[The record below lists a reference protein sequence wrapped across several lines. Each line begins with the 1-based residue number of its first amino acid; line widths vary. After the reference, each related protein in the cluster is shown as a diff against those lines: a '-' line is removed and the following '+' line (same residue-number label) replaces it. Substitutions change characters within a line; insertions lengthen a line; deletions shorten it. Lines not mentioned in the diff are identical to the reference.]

1 MKLSRNKLHKILKKR
16 FETKKK
22 YRKKKKQKGK
32 IKRSFREN
40 KLNLKKNTLRYH
52 SQKGGTTND
61 ETKEEKQKE
70 KEEKTSK
77 NILTMARYS
86 CNSKKDG
93 TNIIQKILYI
103 QLLILNW
110 RKLYLSGAN
119 CYIVPYSRQDN
130 SGYMKL
136 FGQYAEDG
144 FKEPLKKLKTD
155 EQKAVLNSSFSC
167 QYPLP
172 ELKKV
177 FWSPLHNMACQILG
191 YFVIPDWCFAKHG
204 EKEEEILRDGKKK
217 KKRTPKQQRNDF
229 KLRMKRIRHSL
240 KRATEKRRKVLEARM
255 KEIQQ
260 NFFLEQFKIGLEKE
274 DIIIFGPN
282 QIVPGKSHL
291 VGAKNYWNKE
301 EELESWKE
309 ICKYIITPD
318 SDTTVSTSLWMQNTW
333 GYKYG
338 GSIDIDCN
346 LQWAK
351 SNNCEPSQSRLAN
364 ISQKKENMTERK
376 MEIWG
381 QIMTAN
387 AISQVAC
394 LNNAPNEQYEGLSEP
409 AKEKMKDEVSKIK
422 EELKKLKEEMI
433 TKYKDEMEEMG
444 GLFFFT
450 TKSEGGKNARD
461 QMISRGLQTAKVAS
475 MKINTIFNTCTTSK
489 GGNIMSL
496 PYVAL
501 TNMYLLAPTDKML
514 NYWWQKE
521 TLLFVPLLEGS
532 NEEAKSD
539 GNIPIPKNWK
549 DAGEKNLTQTLPI
562 KVKQLILRRVN
573 GIMIRTNINEAS
585 RTKEERKIKKE
596 DKEAFQKEY
605 KNRMKKS
612 AEIKTRLMQECQTNY
627 IRAQISKKILL
638 KKFNACRSMSILL
651 AKEKHAET
659 LIANR
664 ERERFNRVFEE
675 KSESSIEDTI
685 SEILQTRQDQLA
697 FNTRFESVRRNT
709 FLLETRGQD
718 AAKQYVYDPIK
729 MGDWVK
735 LQILSAH
742 QLMLECWSMPL
753 DAKQE
758 GENTILYG
766 IKSALLRNSKN
777 KKQDKNTF
785 KIGDTVEYLEKV
797 KRIDVINGKRKIKYQ
812 RCKIIQVDDVENTS
826 EKRYDIQFEESTALQ
841 PNLDYIP
848 KSSPLWIKF
857 KLLLL
862 YMSGLSS
869 FLRDEYKPLFAEH
882 ESDTTTDEKPLS
894 KKEGDKEEEAN
905 LLQLFNKY
913 KALSN
918 GKNKSLNLTEM
929 RVRLCKLWLLFSA
942 VTGWCNYKDLFG
954 VDELK
959 KFKVE
964 NDRVILVRKKRPPS
978 GAECIRERIAKG
990 AKCKI
995 SCGWAKLIIA
1005 QSSEDG
1011 QDLKLNWLGQWM
1023 EKSARKNTKDAVC
1036 KRAPLSGGDCY
1047 DDQKRP
1053 ERLEY
1058 WPRPQTIERT
1068 TTIRGPGAPIT
1079 RANENTNLSNI
1090 DQEEEE
1096 KKVVI
1101 DPMDPMDY
1109 SGGGK
1114 CDIRDL
1120 LLRVKIPA
1128 GDNMD
1133 YSLTK
1138 VNLNMKKIATK
1149 YTEKAMNEF
1158 AKNFKITEYM
1168 LKSKQCGGEN
1178 PLRINCRPIAAPYKN
1193 EEIIKWIEDNRN
1205 RRSAEE
1211 CKEEQKESSG
1221 PKIWADGR
1229 PDSLEEGA
1237 KKKVAAAAKV
1247 VGTVATN
1254 AATAAKKAAKGFAEG
1269 LREQTGNPNS
1279 ALRQGVSNAA
1289 SKVGTAAKFAHRQ
1302 ITDPNSGLRKGLSNL
1317 RKTMKRYKKK
1327 RRRKTRRLLD
1337 GHRYQGDDCDDE
1349 CQKRM
1354 AQQQFIS
1361 ILIQPTPG
1369 IKPGYTVSLI
1379 QEPSGPLAAQAV
1391 AMLARSAAR
1400 QSNTTGT
1407 GQENQPPTVPT
1418 VPAIPIDPDTPIDAQ
1433 IAIATP
1439 IGAPPIGELV
1449 PAFE

>member
-40 KLNLKKNTLRYH
+40 KLNLKKNTLKYH
-52 SQKGGTTND
+52 SQKGGLTSA
-61 ETKEEKQKE
+61 EKKIF
-70 KEEKTSK
+70 KNKKKTSK

-86 CNSKKDG
+86 CNSTKDG

-136 FGQYAEDG
+136 FGQYANQP
-144 FKEPLKKLKTD
+144 PLEKLTTFS
-155 EQKAVLNSSFSC
+155 QKAVLNDKFSC
-167 QYPLP
+167 PYPSS
-172 ELKKV
+172 KNKV

-191 YFVIPDWCFAKHG
+191 YFVIPEWCFSKNV
-204 EKEEEILRDGKKK
+204 DN
-217 KKRTPKQQRNDF
+217 QQRRNFLKLF
-229 KLRMKRIRHSL
+229 KS
-240 KRATEKRRKVLEARM
+240 E
-255 KEIQQ
+255 
-260 NFFLEQFKIGLEKE
+260 LEKE

-282 QIVPGKSHL
+282 QIVPGESHL
-291 VGAKNYWNKE
+291 VGANYWNKE

-318 SDTTVSTSLWMQNTW
+318 SDTTISTSLWMQNTW

-351 SNNCEPSQSRLAN
+351 KKICEPSQSRLAN
-364 ISQKKENMTERK
+364 LSQKKENMTERK

-394 LNNAPNEQYEGLSEP
+394 LKKYTIGKNKDLSKATKDDMEKK
-409 AKEKMKDEVSKIK
+409 ASGIAKKLEKEKEIMEKIYK
-422 EELKKLKEEMI
+422 EQ
-433 TKYKDEMEEMG
+433 MEEMG
-444 GLFFFT
+444 RQSFFNESNN
-450 TKSEGGKNARD
+450 KIQPRNS
-461 QMISRGLQTAKVAS
+461 MIRRGLQTAKVAC
-475 MKINTIFNTCTTSK
+475 MNINTIFNTCTTSK
-489 GGNIMSL
+489 GDNIMSL

-532 NEEAKSD
+532 NDEAELD
-539 GNIPIPKNWK
+539 GDIPIPKNWK
-549 DAGEKNLTQTLPI
+549 DAEEKKLTQTLPE

-585 RTKEERKIKKE
+585 RTKKERKIKKE
-596 DKEAFQKEY
+596 DKVAFQKEY
-605 KNRMKKS
+605 EIRMKKS
-612 AEIKTRLMQECQTNY
+612 VEIKTRLMQECQTNY

-638 KKFNACRSMSILL
+638 KKFNGCRSMSILL
-651 AKEKHAET
+651 AKEQHAET

-664 ERERFNRVFEE
+664 ERERFNRIFKG
-675 KSESSIEDTI
+675 KSESLIEDTI

-766 IKSALLRNSKN
+766 IKSALLRNPFD

-785 KIGDTVEYLEKV
+785 KIGDTVEYLEKIKSV
-797 KRIDVINGKRKIKYQ
+797 DIVNGKRKITYQ

-841 PNLDYIP
+841 PNAKKIP

-894 KKEGDKEEEAN
+894 KKEGDKEEDAN

-1058 WPRPQTIERT
+1058 WPRPKTIESKDEEKYV
-1068 TTIRGPGAPIT
+1068 PGDPIT
-1079 RANENTNLSNI
+1079 RPPDQPATNLSNI
-1090 DQEEEE
+1090 DSMD
-1096 KKVVI
+1096 I
-1101 DPMDPMDY
+1101 DPLDFA
-1109 SGGGK
+1109 GGGK

-1133 YSLTK
+1133 YSSTK

-1168 LKSKQCGGEN
+1168 LKSKKCEGKN

-1193 EEIIKWIEDNRN
+1193 EEIIKWIKDNRN

-1211 CKEEQKESSG
+1211 CKEEQEKSSG

-1229 PDSLEEGA
+1229 PDSLAEGA
-1237 KKKVAAAAKV
+1237 AKVAAAAAKK
-1247 VGTVATN
+1247 
-1254 AATAAKKAAKGFAEG
+1254 AAAAAKKAAKGTANVVGTAATKAAAAAKKAAKDTAEG
-1269 LREQTGNPNS
+1269 VGNQFRDPNS

-1289 SKVGTAAKFAHRQ
+1289 EKVGTAAKFAHRQ
-1302 ITDPNSGLRKGLSNL
+1302 ITDPNSGLRQGLSNL

-1400 QSNTTGT
+1400 QSNSTGT

-1433 IAIATP
+1433 IPIATP
-1439 IGAPPIGELV
+1439 IGKMV

>member
-40 KLNLKKNTLRYH
+40 KLNLKKNTLKYH
-52 SQKGGTTND
+52 SQKGGLASAKKKILKN
-61 ETKEEKQKE
+61 K
-70 KEEKTSK
+70 EKTSK
-77 NILTMARYS
+77 NILAMARYS
-86 CNSKKDG
+86 CNAKNDG

-136 FGQYAEDG
+136 FGQYANQP
-144 FKEPLKKLKTD
+144 PLKELTTFS
-155 EQKAVLNSSFSC
+155 QKAVLNSSFSC
-167 QYPLP
+167 PYPSS
-172 ELKKV
+172 KKNV

-191 YFVIPDWCFAKHG
+191 YFVIPDGCLAKNVDN
-204 EKEEEILRDGKKK
+204 L
-217 KKRTPKQQRNDF
+217 QRRNFLKLF
-229 KLRMKRIRHSL
+229 KS
-240 KRATEKRRKVLEARM
+240 E
-255 KEIQQ
+255 
-260 NFFLEQFKIGLEKE
+260 LEKE

-291 VGAKNYWNKE
+291 VGANYWNKK

-318 SDTTVSTSLWMQNTW
+318 SDTTISTSLWMQNTW

-346 LQWAK
+346 LQWDEEK
-351 SNNCEPSQSRLAN
+351 DCEPSQSRLAN
-364 ISQKKENMTERK
+364 LSQKKENMTERK

-394 LNNAPNEQYEGLSEP
+394 LKKYTIGKNKDLSKATKDDMEKK
-409 AKEKMKDEVSKIK
+409 ASGIAKKLEKEKGEKENLYKKEMQKMGDLPFFNKSNNKIR
-422 EELKKLKEEMI
+422 
-433 TKYKDEMEEMG
+433 
-444 GLFFFT
+444 
-450 TKSEGGKNARD
+450 SRNS
-461 QMISRGLQTAKVAS
+461 MISRGLQTASVACV
-475 MKINTIFNTCTTSK
+475 KINTIFNTCTTSK
-489 GGNIMSL
+489 GDNIMSL

-521 TLLFVPLLEGS
+521 TLLFVPLLEGL
-532 NEEAKSD
+532 NDEAKLD
-539 GNIPIPKNWK
+539 GDIPIPKNWK
-549 DAGEKNLTQTLPI
+549 DAEEKKLTQTLPE

-605 KNRMKKS
+605 KIRMKKS

-651 AKEKHAET
+651 AKEQHAET
-659 LIANR
+659 LMANR
-664 ERERFNRVFEE
+664 ERERFNRVFKG
-675 KSESSIEDTI
+675 KSELLIEDTI

-766 IKSALLRNSKN
+766 IKSALLRNPFK

-797 KRIDVINGKRKIKYQ
+797 KSMEEINGKRKIKYQ

-882 ESDTTTDEKPLS
+882 ESDTATDEKPLS

-1005 QSSEDG
+1005 QSSKDG

-1058 WPRPQTIERT
+1058 WPRPKTIESKDEEKNV
-1068 TTIRGPGAPIT
+1068 PGDPIT
-1079 RANENTNLSNI
+1079 RSPYQPAIN
-1090 DQEEEE
+1090 
-1096 KKVVI
+1096 
-1101 DPMDPMDY
+1101 PMDIA
-1109 SGGGK
+1109 GGGK

-1133 YSLTK
+1133 YSSTK

-1168 LKSKQCGGEN
+1168 LKSKKCEGEN
-1178 PLRINCRPIAAPYKN
+1178 PLGINCRSIAAPYKN

-1211 CKEEQKESSG
+1211 CKEEQEKSSG

-1229 PDSLEEGA
+1229 PDSLAEG
-1237 KKKVAAAAKV
+1237 AAKV
-1247 VGTVATN
+1247 VGTAAAKAKKAAKDTAKGVGKQFSDPNSALRQGVSN
-1254 AATAAKKAAKGFAEG
+1254 AAAAAKKAAKDTAKGVGNQF
-1269 LREQTGNPNS
+1269 RNPNS

-1400 QSNTTGT
+1400 QSNSTGT

-1418 VPAIPIDPDTPIDAQ
+1418 VPTVPAIPIDSDTPIDAP

-1439 IGAPPIGELV
+1439 IGKMV
-1449 PAFE
+1449 PAF

>member
-40 KLNLKKNTLRYH
+40 KLNLKKNTLKYH
-52 SQKGGTTND
+52 SQKGGLTSA
-61 ETKEEKQKE
+61 EKKIF
-70 KEEKTSK
+70 KNKKKTSK

-86 CNSKKDG
+86 CNSTKDG

-136 FGQYAEDG
+136 FGQYANQP
-144 FKEPLKKLKTD
+144 PLEELTNPN
-155 EQKAVLNSSFSC
+155 QKAVLNDKFSC
-167 QYPLP
+167 PYPSSN
-172 ELKKV
+172 KKV

-191 YFVIPDWCFAKHG
+191 YFVIPEWCFAKNVDN
-204 EKEEEILRDGKKK
+204 L
-217 KKRTPKQQRNDF
+217 QRRN
-229 KLRMKRIRHSL
+229 
-240 KRATEKRRKVLEARM
+240 
-255 KEIQQ
+255 
-260 NFFLEQFKIGLEKE
+260 FLELFKSELGKE

-282 QIVPGKSHL
+282 QIVPGESYL
-291 VGAKNYWNKE
+291 NGEKNYWNKE

-318 SDTTVSTSLWMQNTW
+318 SDTTISTSLWMQNTW

-346 LQWAK
+346 LQWDEEK
-351 SNNCEPSQSRLAN
+351 DCEPPQSRLAN
-364 ISQKKENMTERK
+364 LSQKKENMTERK

-394 LNNAPNEQYEGLSEP
+394 LKKYTIGKNKDLSKATKDDMEKK
-409 AKEKMKDEVSKIK
+409 ATDIAKKLEKEKEIMEKIYK
-422 EELKKLKEEMI
+422 EQ
-433 TKYKDEMEEMG
+433 MEEMG
-444 GLFFFT
+444 SLSFFNESNKIDEDIEST
-450 TKSEGGKNARD
+450 RNR
-461 QMISRGLQTAKVAS
+461 MIRRGLQTAKVAC

-489 GGNIMSL
+489 GDNIMSL

-532 NEEAKSD
+532 NDEAKLD
-539 GNIPIPKNWK
+539 GDIPIPKNWK
-549 DAGEKNLTQTLPI
+549 DAEEKKLTQTLPE

-585 RTKEERKIKKE
+585 RTKKERKIKKE
-596 DKEAFQKEY
+596 NKVAFQKEY
-605 KNRMKKS
+605 EIRMKKS
-612 AEIKTRLMQECQTNY
+612 VEIKTRLMQECQTNY

-638 KKFNACRSMSILL
+638 KKFNGCRSMSILL
-651 AKEKHAET
+651 AKEQHAET

-664 ERERFNRVFEE
+664 ERERFNRIFKG
-675 KSESSIEDTI
+675 KSESLIEDTI

-697 FNTRFESVRRNT
+697 FNTRFESVRINT

-766 IKSALLRNSKN
+766 IKSALLRNPFK

-785 KIGDTVEYLEKV
+785 KIGDTVEYSEKV
-797 KRIDVINGKRKIKYQ
+797 KRIDKINGKHKFKYQ

-841 PNLDYIP
+841 PNLEYIP

-882 ESDTTTDEKPLS
+882 ESDTTTDKKPLS

-1005 QSSEDG
+1005 QSKDG

-1058 WPRPQTIERT
+1058 WPRPKTIESKDEEKYV
-1068 TTIRGPGAPIT
+1068 PGDPIT
-1079 RANENTNLSNI
+1079 RPPDQPATNLSNI
-1090 DQEEEE
+1090 DQEG
-1096 KKVVI
+1096 KPI
-1101 DPMDPMDY
+1101 NPMDIA
-1109 SGGGK
+1109 GGGK

-1133 YSLTK
+1133 YSSTK
-1138 VNLNMKKIATK
+1138 VNLNMEKIATK

-1168 LKSKQCGGEN
+1168 LKSKKCEGEN
-1178 PLRINCRPIAAPYKN
+1178 PLGINCRSIAAPYKN

-1211 CKEEQKESSG
+1211 CKEEQEKSSG
-1221 PKIWADGR
+1221 SKIWADGR
-1229 PDSLEEGA
+1229 PDSLAEGTANMVGTAADYTA
-1237 KKKVAAAAKV
+1237 KKAAAAAKGTANM
-1247 VGTVATN
+1247 VG
-1254 AATAAKKAAKGFAEG
+1254 TAAKKAAAAAKKAAKDTAEG
-1269 LREQTGNPNS
+1269 VGNQFRNPNS

-1400 QSNTTGT
+1400 QSNSTGT

-1439 IGAPPIGELV
+1439 IGKMV

>member
-40 KLNLKKNTLRYH
+40 KLNLKKNTLKYH
-52 SQKGGTTND
+52 SQKGGLTSA
-61 ETKEEKQKE
+61 EKKIF
-70 KEEKTSK
+70 KNKKKTSK

-86 CNSKKDG
+86 CNSTKDGTG

-136 FGQYAEDG
+136 FGQYANQP
-144 FKEPLKKLKTD
+144 PLKKLTTFS
-155 EQKAVLNSSFSC
+155 QKAVLNSSFSC
-167 QYPLP
+167 PYPSS
-172 ELKKV
+172 KNKV

-191 YFVIPDWCFAKHG
+191 YFVIPDWCFA
-204 EKEEEILRDGKKK
+204 ENVDNL
-217 KKRTPKQQRNDF
+217 QRRN
-229 KLRMKRIRHSL
+229 
-240 KRATEKRRKVLEARM
+240 
-255 KEIQQ
+255 
-260 NFFLEQFKIGLEKE
+260 FLELFKSELGKE

-291 VGAKNYWNKE
+291 VGANYWNKE

-318 SDTTVSTSLWMQNTW
+318 SDTTVSTFLWMQNTW

-338 GSIDIDCN
+338 GSINIDCN
-346 LQWAK
+346 LQWDEEEEEWDEDK
-351 SNNCEPSQSRLAN
+351 DCEPSQSRLAN

-394 LNNAPNEQYEGLSEP
+394 LNNVPNEQNKGLSKDTEVKMKTDITDI
-409 AKEKMKDEVSKIK
+409 AKKLEKEKEIMEKIYK
-422 EELKKLKEEMI
+422 EQ
-433 TKYKDEMEEMG
+433 MEEMG
-444 GLFFFT
+444 RQDFFN
-450 TKSEGGKNARD
+450 KSNNKIRPRNS
-461 QMISRGLQTAKVAS
+461 MISRGLQTAKVAC

-489 GGNIMSL
+489 GDNIMSL

-501 TNMYLLAPTDKML
+501 TNMYFWAPTDKML

-532 NEEAKSD
+532 NDEAKLD
-539 GNIPIPKNWK
+539 GDIPIPKNWK
-549 DAGEKNLTQTLPI
+549 DAGEKNLTQTLPE

-605 KNRMKKS
+605 KIRMKKS

-651 AKEKHAET
+651 AKEQHAET

-664 ERERFNRVFEE
+664 ERERFNRVFKG
-675 KSESSIEDTI
+675 KSELLIEDTI

-766 IKSALLRNSKN
+766 IKSADLRNPFK

-797 KRIDVINGKRKIKYQ
+797 KMLDYVNGKRKITYQ

-894 KKEGDKEEEAN
+894 KKEGDKEEEPN

-1005 QSSEDG
+1005 QSKDG

-1047 DDQKRP
+1047 DDQKMP
-1053 ERLEY
+1053 EKLEY
-1058 WPRPQTIERT
+1058 WPRPKTIESKDEEKYV
-1068 TTIRGPGAPIT
+1068 PGDPIT
-1079 RANENTNLSNI
+1079 RTPDQPATNLSNI
-1090 DQEEEE
+1090 DQEED
-1096 KKVVI
+1096 I
-1101 DPMDPMDY
+1101 DPMDY
-1109 SGGGK
+1109 AGGGK

-1133 YSLTK
+1133 YSSTK
-1138 VNLNMKKIATK
+1138 VNLNMEKIATK

-1168 LKSKQCGGEN
+1168 LKSKKCEGEN
-1178 PLRINCRPIAAPYKN
+1178 PLGINCRPIAAPYKN

-1211 CKEEQKESSG
+1211 CKEEQKKSSG
-1221 PKIWADGR
+1221 LKIWDDGR
-1229 PDSLEEGA
+1229 PDSLAEGA
-1237 KKKVAAAAKV
+1237 A
-1247 VGTVATN
+1247 N
-1254 AATAAKKAAKGFAEG
+1254 AAKKAAKGTAKVVGTAATKAAKGTAKVVGTAVTKAAAAAKKAAKDTAEG
-1269 LREQTGNPNS
+1269 VGNQFRDPNS

-1289 SKVGTAAKFAHRQ
+1289 EKVGTAAKFAHRQ

-1400 QSNTTGT
+1400 QSNSTGT

-1439 IGAPPIGELV
+1439 IGAPPIGKMV